1 MRHIYLVG
9 PRASGKST
17 LGRLLAERL
26 AMPFIDMDKVI
37 EEHVGSS
44 IADYVRTN
52 GWEAFRAMETGVL
65 QQICVLDPRV
75 VATGGGV
82 VLAADN
88 RQLMTTCGVVLFL
101 RADAEVLLERLRQEP
116 LPGQRPALTGL
127 PAEEEMRQTLA
138 QRAPLYAACAHAVLD
153 AALEPDALLEQAL
166 AALRSIRDDN
176 QR

>member
-1 MRHIYLVG
+1 MWHIYLVG

-17 LGRLLAERL
+17 LGKRLAERL

-37 EEHVGSS
+37 EEQVGTS
-44 IADYVRTN
+44 IADYVRTH

-65 QQICVLDPRV
+65 QQICSLEPRV

-88 RQLMTTCGVVLFL
+88 RQLMTTFGVVLYL
-101 RADAEVLLERLRQEP
+101 RADAEVLLERLRREP

-127 PAEEEMRQTLA
+127 SAEEEMRKTLT
-138 QRAPLYAACAHAVLD
+138 QREPLYTACAQAVLD
-153 AALEPDALLEQAL
+153 ASLDQDALLEQAL
-166 AALRSIRDDN
+166 AALRSARNDR